1 MSPADTSRA
10 DLVTIDTALADF
22 VARQRARWAPVA
34 PDLATLVD
42 AAAEFVADGKRMRPL
57 FCLAG
62 WRAAT
67 GTAATSPAPAGIV
80 TAAAAWEWLQG
91 SALVHDDLMDASDT
105 RRGRPSVHRAF
116 EQLHRDEHRVGDATG
131 FGTGSAILLGDL
143 MLSWCDEMLRHA
155 ATVDPALATGDGAA
169 RLARAFSVLDTCKSE
184 VTFGQFL
191 DVVAQTRAEV
201 DADAAMLV
209 VTFKSAK
216 YTIER
221 PLHLGAVLGGA
232 VPGGAGQDLLDRLSA
247 VAMPLGAAF
256 QLRDD
261 VLGVFGDPVTTGK
274 PAGDDLR
281 EGKRTLLVARALE
294 RLGPDDARRL
304 SRALGTTEGVPVAAS
319 LVESSGALA
328 DVETEITRYAAD
340 ATQALQALPAVARDT
355 LEPLIGRSVRRDR

>member
-1 MSPADTSRA
+1 MSPTDNSPL
-10 DLVTIDTALADF
+10 DLVTVDTALAEF
-22 VARQRARWAPVA
+22 VDRQRARWAGVDPE
-34 PDLATLVD
+34 LTGFID
-42 AAAEFVADGKRMRPL
+42 AAADFVADGKRMRPL

-62 WRAAT
+62 WRAAS
-67 GTAATSPAPAGIV
+67 GTPADSPAPAGVV

-116 EQLHRDEHRVGDATG
+116 EQRHRDELRVGDPVG
-131 FGTGSAILLGDL
+131 FGAGTAILLGDL

-155 ATVDPALATGDGAA
+155 ATVDPSLASGEGAL
-169 RLARAFSVLDTCKSE
+169 RLAEAFAVLDTCKSE
-184 VTFGQFL
+184 VTFGQYL
-191 DVVAQTRAEV
+191 DMVAQTRAEV

-232 VPGGAGQDLLDRLSA
+232 DQSLLDRLSA

-261 VLGVFGDPVTTGK
+261 VLGVFGDPATTGK

-281 EGKRTLLVARALE
+281 EGKRTLLVARALARLPLQDAE
-294 RLGPDDARRL
+294 RL
-304 SRALGTTEGVPVAAS
+304 STVLGTPEGVGEATALVLAS
-319 LVESSGALA
+319 GGLD
-328 DVETEITRYAAD
+328 DVEAAID
-340 ATQALQALPAVARDT
+340 RHAAEATAALSALPDVARAT
-355 LEPLIGRSVRRDR
+355 LEPLIERSVRRDR

>member
-1 MSPADTSRA
+1 MRPADNSPV
-10 DLVTIDTALADF
+10 DLVTIDTALAEF
-22 VARQRARWAPVA
+22 VERQRTRWTGVH
-34 PDLATLVD
+34 PDLDGLID
-42 AAAEFVADGKRMRPL
+42 AAADFIADGKRMRPL

-67 GTAATSPAPAGIV
+67 DTDATAPAPPAVV

-116 EQLHRDEHRVGDATG
+116 ERLHRDELRVGDAAG
-131 FGTGSAILLGDL
+131 FGSGTAILLGDL
-143 MLSWCDEMLRHA
+143 MLSWSDEMLRHA
-155 ATVDPALATGDGAA
+155 ATIDPALASGPGAA
-169 RLARAFSVLDTCKSE
+169 RLARAFAVLDTCKTE
-184 VTFGQFL
+184 VTFGQYL

-201 DADAAMLV
+201 DAEAAMLV
-209 VTFKSAK
+209 VTFKTAK

-232 VPGGAGQDLLDRLSA
+232 DEGLLARLSA

-261 VLGVFGDPVTTGK
+261 VLGVFGDPATTGK

-281 EGKRTLLVARALE
+281 EGKRTLLVARALV
-294 RLGPDDARRL
+294 RLPAGDAARL
-304 SRALGTTEGVPVAAS
+304 TEVLGTADGVTEAAD
-319 LVESSGALA
+319 LVRSSGALD
-328 DVETEITRYAAD
+328 DVESEITRYAAEATD
-340 ATQALQALPAVARDT
+340 ALVALPPVARET
-355 LEPLIGRSVRRDR
+355 LAPLIDRAVRRDR

>member
-1 MSPADTSRA
+1 MRPADNSPV
-10 DLVTIDTALADF
+10 DLVMIDTVLAEF
-22 VARQRARWAPVA
+22 VERQRARWTGVH
-34 PDLATLVD
+34 PDLDGFID
-42 AAAEFVADGKRMRPL
+42 AAADFVADGKRMRPL

-67 GTAATSPAPAGIV
+67 GTAATTPAPTAVV

-116 EQLHRDEHRVGDATG
+116 ESRHRREHRVGDPVG
-131 FGTGSAILLGDL
+131 FGSGTAILLGDL
-143 MLSWCDEMLRHA
+143 MLSWSDEMLRHA
-155 ATVDPALATGDGAA
+155 ATVDPGLASGPGAD
-169 RLARAFSVLDTCKSE
+169 RLSRAFSVLDTCKTE
-184 VTFGQFL
+184 VTFGQYL

-201 DADAAMLV
+201 DAEAAMLV
-209 VTFKSAK
+209 VTLKTAK

-232 VPGGAGQDLLDRLSA
+232 DADLLTRLSA

-261 VLGVFGDPVTTGK
+261 VLGVFGDPATTGK

-281 EGKRTLLVARALE
+281 EGKRTLLVARAIA
-294 RLGPDDARRL
+294 RLPAGEATRL
-304 SRALGTTEGVPVAAS
+304 TQALGTADGVATAAD
-319 LVESSGALA
+319 LVRSSGALD
-328 DVETEITRYAAD
+328 DVEAEIDRYAAE
-340 ATQALQALPAVARDT
+340 ATDSLAALPAVAQDT
-355 LEPLIGRSVRRDR
+355 LAPLIDRAVRRDR

>member
-1 MSPADTSRA
+1 MRPADNSPV
-10 DLVTIDTALADF
+10 DLVMIDTALAEF
-22 VARQRARWAPVA
+22 VERQRARWTGVH
-34 PDLATLVD
+34 PDLDGFID
-42 AAAEFVADGKRMRPL
+42 AAAGFIADGKRMRPL

-67 GTAATSPAPAGIV
+67 GSDATTPAPPAVV

-116 EQLHRDEHRVGDATG
+116 EHLHRDELRVGDAAG
-131 FGTGSAILLGDL
+131 FGSGTAILLGDL
-143 MLSWCDEMLRHA
+143 MLSWSDEMLRHA
-155 ATVDPALATGDGAA
+155 ATIDPDLASGPGAA
-169 RLARAFSVLDTCKSE
+169 RLAAAFAVLDRCKTE
-184 VTFGQFL
+184 VTFGQYL

-201 DADAAMLV
+201 DAEAAMLV
-209 VTFKSAK
+209 VTFKTAK

-232 VPGGAGQDLLDRLSA
+232 DDDLLARLSA

-261 VLGVFGDPVTTGK
+261 VLGVFGDPATTGK

-281 EGKRTLLVARALE
+281 EGKRTLLVARALA
-294 RLGPDDARRL
+294 RLSGDDAAHL
-304 SRALGTTEGVPVAAS
+304 TEVLGTVDGVEAAAD
-319 LVESSGALA
+319 LVRSSGALE
-328 DVETEITRYAAD
+328 DVEGEIGRYAAEATD
-340 ATQALQALPAVARDT
+340 ALAALPPVARET
-355 LEPLIGRSVRRDR
+355 LAPLIDRAVRRDR

>member
-1 MSPADTSRA
+1 MT
-10 DLVTIDTALADF
+10 VDTALAEF
-22 VARQRARWAPVA
+22 VDRQRSRWSGVDPA
-34 PDLATLVD
+34 LTGFID
-42 AAAEFVADGKRMRPL
+42 AAADFVADGKRMRPL

-67 GTAATSPAPAGIV
+67 GTAADVPAPAGVV

-116 EQLHRDEHRVGDATG
+116 EHLHRDEQRVGDPVG
-131 FGTGSAILLGDL
+131 FGAGTAILLGDL

-155 ATVDPALATGDGAA
+155 ATVDPDLATGDGAL
-169 RLARAFSVLDTCKSE
+169 RLARAFAVLDTCKSE
-184 VTFGQFL
+184 VTFGQYL
-191 DVVAQTRAEV
+191 DVVAQTRSEV
-201 DADAAMLV
+201 DADAALLV

-232 VPGGAGQDLLDRLSA
+232 DQELLDRLTA
-247 VAMPLGAAF
+247 VAMPLGSAF

-261 VLGVFGDPVTTGK
+261 VLGVFGDPATTGK

-281 EGKRTLLVARALE
+281 EGKRTLLVARAL
-294 RLGPDDARRL
+294 ARL
-304 SRALGTTEGVPVAAS
+304 STTDGARLTEALGTAAGVPLATE
-319 LVESSGALA
+319 LVLASGALD
-328 DVETEITRYAAD
+328 DVEADISRYAAE
-340 ATQALQALPAVARDT
+340 ATAALSALPDAARAT
-355 LEPLIGRSVRRDR
+355 LEPLIDRSVRRDR